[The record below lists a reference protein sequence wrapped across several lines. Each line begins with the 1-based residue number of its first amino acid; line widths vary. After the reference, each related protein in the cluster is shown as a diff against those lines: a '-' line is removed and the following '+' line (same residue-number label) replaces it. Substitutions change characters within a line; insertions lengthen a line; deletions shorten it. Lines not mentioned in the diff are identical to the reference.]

1 MRRLFEREYPSLVR
15 FLYRHL
21 GDVDQAEDLAQD
33 AFVRLLDQRPRN
45 PRAWLFTVALN
56 LARDAMRGESR
67 RASHLR
73 LVAREYEAAS
83 VPDPEELTVRDETV
97 RSVLHVLD
105 MLPER
110 DRTLLLLW
118 EERLTYREIAEAVG
132 VAPSSVGPLLARAQR
147 RFLERYDQPR
157 HDGGEDAASG

>member
-21 GDVDQAEDLAQD
+21 GDRDQAEDLAQD

-56 LARDAMRGESR
+56 LARDALRGETR
-67 RASHLR
+67 RASHLQ
-73 LVAREYEAAS
+73 LVTQEYTAERIPS
-83 VPDPEELTVRDETV
+83 PEEATVREETAEEV
-97 RSVLHVLD
+97 RTVLGALS
-105 MLPER
+105 ER

-118 EERLTYREIAEAVG
+118 EEKLSYRQIAETLG

-147 RFLERYDQPR
+147 RFLERYN
-157 HDGGEDAASG
+157 HSNEEGEDAASG